1 MGNLLFKMIRFIRL
15 LFYHIFLYYEK
26 NEKSGKIIT
35 KLSTILVF
43 TVVFSLFTLGLFD
56 FIYQKIDINY
66 TGLKGVK
73 YIYWW
78 IFIFIILSFYLYYDN
93 FNDIDGFK
101 DYHVKY
107 YFYFFIITVFS
118 FFFAIYTAQISRK
131 RIYKQRAIQNKTTL
145 SPPLIKFLKTN
156 ENNI

>member
-1 MGNLLFKMIRFIRL
+1 MVNLFFKMIKFIRL
-15 LFYHIFLYYEK
+15 LIYHIYIYYER
-26 NEKSGKIIT
+26 NEKSGRMIT

-43 TVVFSLFTLGLFD
+43 TVVFSLLTLGLFNC
-56 FIYQKIDINY
+56 IYQKIDINY

-78 IFIFIILSFYLYYDN
+78 FFIFVILSFYLYYEN
-93 FNDIDGFK
+93 FNDLDRFK

-107 YFYFFIITVFS
+107 YFYFFIITIFS

-131 RIYKQRAIQNKTTL
+131 RILKKIVIHNEYTENKEDN
-145 SPPLIKFLKTN
+145 SFKLIII
-156 ENNI
+156 NI